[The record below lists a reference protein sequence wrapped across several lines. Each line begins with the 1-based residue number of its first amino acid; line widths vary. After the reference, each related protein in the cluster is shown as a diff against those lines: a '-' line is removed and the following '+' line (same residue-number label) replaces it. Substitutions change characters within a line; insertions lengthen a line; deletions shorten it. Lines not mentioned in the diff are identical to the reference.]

1 MIDQLPPLENLVIV
15 HYGCPDLKK
24 NTNIVSWIGAVYY
37 DPNKTYFFE
46 INSEIEILEKFN
58 DFIENNKSKIFVHWG
73 MNKPDFGFRVFKE
86 RYFELTKKEI
96 NLSPILEIDLSEY
109 LKSKYGVDYTNRKG
123 GRLNHLA
130 ELNNFSGRMNQIE
143 VINRNDASNRLELVF
158 SIAQA
163 EIQGK
168 LKTLTSELN
177 NSNSFQEKLHNNI
190 FKGSSFRLF
199 EKYYDDKSMSG
210 QSRTDFRFLFE
221 QMKKDNLIYDT
232 VSLSHYIKF
241 IQTHF
246 NYIDIE
252 LKGVNLD
259 TNKNIQRRND
269 YLQLKS
275 NLKITLN

>member
-1 MIDQLPPLENLVIV
+1 
-15 HYGCPDLKK
+15 
-24 NTNIVSWIGAVYY
+24 
-37 DPNKTYFFE
+37 
-46 INSEIEILEKFN
+46 
-58 DFIENNKSKIFVHWG
+58 
-73 MNKPDFGFRVFKE
+73 
-86 RYFELTKKEI
+86 
-96 NLSPILEIDLSEY
+96 
-109 LKSKYGVDYTNRKG
+109 
-123 GRLNHLA
+123 
-130 ELNNFSGRMNQIE
+130 MNQIE

-177 NSNSFQEKLHNNI
+177 NSNSFEEKLHNNI

-199 EKYYDDKSMSG
+199 EKYYDVKLMTC

-232 VSLSHYIKF
+232 VSLSQYISF
-241 IQTHF
+241 IQTNF
-246 NYIDIE
+246 NYIDSE

-269 YLQLKS
+269 YLQLKG